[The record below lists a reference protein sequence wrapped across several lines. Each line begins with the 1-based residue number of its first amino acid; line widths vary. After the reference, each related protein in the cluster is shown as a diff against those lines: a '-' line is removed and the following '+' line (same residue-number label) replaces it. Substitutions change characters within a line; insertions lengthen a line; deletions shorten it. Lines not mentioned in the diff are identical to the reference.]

1 MKAYLICTGILFGL
15 FAVWHVFELASGLRA
30 AESDSGFIIGVS
42 AIILVTGAF
51 SVWAFRLLRG
61 MGKTAA
67 L

>member
-15 FAVWHVFELASGLRA
+15 FAVWHVFELVSGLRS

-61 MGKTAA
+61 MGKTAG
-67 L
+67 

>member
-15 FAVWHVFELASGLRA
+15 FAVWHVFELASGLRS

-42 AIILVTGAF
+42 VIIVVTGSF

-61 MGKTAA
+61 MGKGAA
-67 L
+67 